1 MELLQLQYFS
11 EVVRQK
17 SVTKAAQLLHISQ
30 PALSQTIRRLENE
43 LGVKLFEKSG
53 KGIQLTA
60 NRFHTVEDVPSLA
73 MLRPFEQHVLHEM
86 RQSTLMRPFVA
97 GTRID
102 GIATVRDRCLDRQVH
117 HAQPVG

>member
-60 NRFHTVEDVPSLA
+60 KGRRFYSQISPALGSIHSAAEDIKSDRL
-73 MLRPFEQHVLHEM
+73 QGNI
-86 RQSTLMRPFVA
+86 TLGSYLP
-97 GTRID
+97 
-102 GIATVRDRCLDRQVH
+102 L
-117 HAQPVG
+117 